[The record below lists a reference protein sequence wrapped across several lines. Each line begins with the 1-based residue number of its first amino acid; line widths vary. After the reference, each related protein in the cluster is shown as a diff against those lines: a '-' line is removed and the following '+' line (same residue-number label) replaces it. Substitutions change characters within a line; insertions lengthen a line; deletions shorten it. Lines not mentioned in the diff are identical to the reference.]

1 MTTRVKLTVQYDGA
15 VFYGWQMQEGHPTVQ
30 GCLVEALQ
38 KIVQHEVKI
47 IGAGRTDRGV
57 HAWGQV
63 CHADVEKVLPPIKYI
78 DGMNRFLP
86 HTIRVTHAE
95 LVDESFHAR
104 FSAKARHYVFRLWNG
119 RQLRPDLLGHVGHIV
134 GELDFAAMQEAVEMM
149 PLGLSDFSGFRD
161 ADCQSKVTLCRLHYL
176 RFVKVG
182 QDEWQLE
189 ISANH
194 FLHHMVRN
202 IMGTLVEIGQGK
214 RPVTGLVDALNAE
227 DRAMAGMTF
236 DADGLY
242 LSQVDYGTD

>member
-1 MTTRVKLTVQYDGA
+1 MTVRVKLTVQYDGA
-15 VFYGWQMQEGHPTVQ
+15 AYYGWQMQAGHPTVQ
-30 GCLVEALQ
+30 GKLVEALH

-63 CHADVEKVLPPIKYI
+63 CHVDVEKVLKPITYI

-86 HTIRVTHAE
+86 HDIRVIDAE
-95 LVDESFHAR
+95 IVDETFHAR
-104 FSAKARHYVFRLWNG
+104 FSATARHYVFRLWNG
-119 RQLRPDLLGHVGHIV
+119 RQIRPDLLGHVGHIV
-134 GELDFAAMQEAVEMM
+134 GTLDFAKMQEAVEMM

-176 RFVKVG
+176 RLVNVG

-202 IMGTLVEIGQGK
+202 IMGTLMEIGQGK

-242 LSQVDYGTD
+242 LSKVDYA